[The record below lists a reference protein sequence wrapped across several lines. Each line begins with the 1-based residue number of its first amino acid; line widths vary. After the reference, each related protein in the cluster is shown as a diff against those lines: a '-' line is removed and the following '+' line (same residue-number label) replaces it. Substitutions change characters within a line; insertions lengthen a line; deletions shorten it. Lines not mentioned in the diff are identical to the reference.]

1 MAEHARWGF
10 DVSRGEPLVIALARL
25 FLFAEKKIR
34 SISSSVSKGGERVHG
49 HEKVSKKPT
58 SLQAMRPGTG
68 EEIHRASARCDA
80 RQTLRK

>member
-1 MAEHARWGF
+1 MADNARCGF

-58 SLQAMRPGTG
+58 SLQAMS
-68 EEIHRASARCDA
+68 SAPE
-80 RQTLRK
+80 RKQAVPPLDCTRYKL